1 MNTST
6 LELNAVRGELVR
18 DILNIDD
25 IDILKKI
32 RQNISVLLSRVH
44 GVGTKSKA
52 DILADLDGIFAN
64 LKDMKDGKI
73 QGRSVENLFNEI

>member
-1 MNTST
+1 
-6 LELNAVRGELVR
+6 
-18 DILNIDD
+18 
-25 IDILKKI
+25 
-32 RQNISVLLSRVH
+32 VH